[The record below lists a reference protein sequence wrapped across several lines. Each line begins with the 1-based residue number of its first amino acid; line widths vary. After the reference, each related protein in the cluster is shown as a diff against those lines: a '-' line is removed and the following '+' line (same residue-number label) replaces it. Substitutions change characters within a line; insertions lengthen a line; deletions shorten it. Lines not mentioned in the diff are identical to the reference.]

1 MAQKLQAELTC
12 PICLD
17 FFSGPISLSCAHI
30 FCFDCIQNW
39 MLETHDLKVMCPLCR
54 VMVEAPSLEEW
65 QVRAIALFTKQHDS
79 IFKKTLHMRKELQHY
94 WEDVTLDAATAS
106 SHLVFSNDLRSAQCR
121 TIHHDLTKDWRLLT
135 CVLGTP
141 CFSSGQHYWEVK
153 VGEVK
158 SWSLGICKELADRK
172 SSDLS
177 PERGFWII
185 SKEAGAIRTNTNLKK
200 IPASPGLCCV
210 GIFLDVDLEEIQF
223 FDVENNAHVYTHN
236 SVSSLKPLRPF
247 FCLELLRGENGTVL
261 TICPLRKSVLP
272 RSLLRGEPA

>member
-30 FCFDCIQNW
+30 FCFNCIQNW

-54 VMVEAPSLEEW
+54 VMVEAPYLEEW
-65 QVRAIALFTKQHDS
+65 QVRAIALITKQHDS
-79 IFKKTLHMRKELQHY
+79 VFEKSLHVRKELQHY
-94 WEDVTLDAATAS
+94 WADVTLDAATAS
-106 SHLVFSNDLRSAQCR
+106 SHLVFSNHLRSAQCG
-121 TIHHDLTKDWRLLT
+121 TSHHDLTKDSGLT

-141 CFSSGQHYWEVK
+141 GFTSGQHYWEVK

-177 PERGFWII
+177 PEHGFWII
-185 SKEAGAIRTNTNLKK
+185 SKEAGAIHANANLER
-200 IPASPGLCCV
+200 IPASPGLHCV

-223 FDVENNAHVYTHN
+223 FDVENNAHIYTHD
-236 SVSSLKPLRPF
+236 SVSSLEPLRPF
-247 FCLELLRGENGTVL
+247 FCLELLREGESGTVL
-261 TICPLRKSVLP
+261 TICPLRENQPFL
-272 RSLLRGEPA
+272 EAC